1 MPSGEGVRIPLRH
14 FEFKSKVKIPVC
26 VEGHVTWLSKSAYK
40 RHKAKLRAKAKI
52 KTT

>member
-26 VEGHVTWLSKSAYK
+26 GEGHMTWLSKSAY
-40 RHKAKLRAKAKI
+40 KAKLRAKAKI